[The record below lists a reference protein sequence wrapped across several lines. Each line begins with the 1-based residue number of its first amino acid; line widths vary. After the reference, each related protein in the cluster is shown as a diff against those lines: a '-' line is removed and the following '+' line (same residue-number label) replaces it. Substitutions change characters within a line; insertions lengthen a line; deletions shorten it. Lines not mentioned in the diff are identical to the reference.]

1 MSMDNTK
8 PPEAKTPGE
17 RRSFSSE
24 FKQDAV
30 ARLKLTNNAS
40 ALAVELG
47 VRRNQ
52 LYKWEKQADAV
63 SGGAKLRS
71 PGRPPRADES
81 EVERLRRENSRLET
95 ENAILKKAGAY
106 LKGLKP

>member
-1 MSMDNTK
+1 MDNTK
-8 PPEAKTPGE
+8 PPEPKIAGE
-17 RRSFSSE
+17 RKSFSSE
-24 FKQDAV
+24 FKKEAV
-30 ARLKLTNNAS
+30 ARLKTTDNVT

-52 LYKWEKQADAV
+52 LYKWQKQADAAAA
-63 SGGAKLRS
+63 GATLRP

-81 EVERLRRENSRLET
+81 EVDRLRRENSRLEV

-106 LKGLKP
+106 LKALKP